1 MQFECQGVSGNF
13 FPTYPPLACSLAQVS
28 FGFALELRKIRNTQY
43 FTLSCTPGSNLERIP
58 MTECS
63 TLHSVR
69 KQPCETIEF
78 KTCTE
83 IDISSKPAR

>member
-1 MQFECQGVSGNF
+1 MVS
-13 FPTYPPLACSLAQVS
+13 
-28 FGFALELRKIRNTQY
+28 
-43 FTLSCTPGSNLERIP
+43 LSCTPGSNLERIP

-78 KTCTE
+78 KTLQFSTFVGGKNLG
-83 IDISSKPAR
+83 DVKMGFTGS